1 MGRAAFS
8 GRWALGQIRDAGVK
22 IKKRSKRLSL
32 LFVIAGVLLSSC
44 SSNGSVVRPTKVVT
58 PSLEFLTPTKLP
70 TPVNGISQ
78 VLLID
83 ESHKDSFPMDA
94 AKITSITLEK
104 DILKINVTYQGGC
117 QEHTFALHA
126 ETAFLQSY
134 ESQGVLYLSHDAHG
148 DTCTENIEKLL
159 SFDLILLNTERNDPS
174 ERPLLLRIY
183 APAGGSLAKE
193 PYMPL
198 IEWP

>member
-1 MGRAAFS
+1 M
-8 GRWALGQIRDAGVK
+8 
-22 IKKRSKRLSL
+22 KRSKWL
-32 LFVIAGVLLSSC
+32 LLLLVIAGALISCC
-44 SSNGSVVRPTKVVT
+44 SSNTPVVSPTKIVT
-58 PSLEFLTPTKLP
+58 PSLKSLTPTKPP
-70 TPVNGISQ
+70 TSVNGISQ

-83 ESHKDSFPMDA
+83 ESHKDSFPLDA
-94 AKITSITLEK
+94 AKITSIILEE
-104 DILKINVTYQGGC
+104 DILKIQVVYQGGC
-117 QEHTFALHA
+117 QEHTFELHA

-159 SFDLILLNTERNDPS
+159 SFDLTPLNKERNDPS

-183 APAGGSLAKE
+183 APAGGKLAKE